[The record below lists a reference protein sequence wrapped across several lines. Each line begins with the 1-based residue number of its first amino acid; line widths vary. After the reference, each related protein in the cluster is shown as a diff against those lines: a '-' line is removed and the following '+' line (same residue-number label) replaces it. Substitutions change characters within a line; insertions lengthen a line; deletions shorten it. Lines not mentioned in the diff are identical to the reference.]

1 MPQGQHAA
9 TYVPEELL
17 EDWDEMAE
25 EMDMSRSEWL
35 LAMVEAGR
43 KKFDRDIQPDES
55 KRDLRRRN
63 TELWNDYQEASEERD
78 RLRKQLRLTEGR
90 AIVEFVED
98 NPGCRYE
105 EIAQHLVENQGS
117 RLTKMLDAMNGD
129 ELEIDED
136 GHVYRI

>member
-1 MPQGQHAA
+1 MVQGQHVA

-35 LAMVEAGR
+35 MAMVEAGR

-55 KRDLRRRN
+55 KRDLRQRN
-63 TELWNDYQEASEERD
+63 TQLWDDYQEASSELKRLKTQLHQTER
-78 RLRKQLRLTEGR
+78 R

-98 NPGCRYE
+98 NQGCQYK
-105 EIAQHLVENQGS
+105 EIAKHLQKTRSS
-117 RLTKMLDAMNGD
+117 RLTKMLDALNGD
-129 ELEIDED
+129 EIEIDEE
-136 GHVYRI
+136 GRVYCL

>member
-90 AIVEFVED
+90 AIVEFVEK

>member
-9 TYVPEELL
+9 TYVPEDLL
-17 EDWDEMAE
+17 EDWDDLAE

-98 NPGCRYE
+98 NQGCRYE
-105 EIAQHLVENQGS
+105 DIAQHLVENQGS

-129 ELEIDED
+129 ELEIDEN
-136 GHVYRI
+136 GRVYRL